1 MNRNQ
6 VDSVPMMIMPSLS
19 PDDWTRVG
27 CGFWLGFSLHA
38 RLSFPSSARCLC
50 CWWFVVFALSQKNLF
65 IWGVGNIIWKF
76 LKLITCSVSL
86 LNLARIMFYYRSN
99 ARWMMQKKQLTTAQ
113 QRWAWSEMREIK
125 KNKSMM
131 MMKSVKRKESGQQT
145 PIYWSLPSIGLHIIH
160 CMLTLLPFPYV
171 RAVMMLSSQ
180 ARAQTIKSWS
190 AILISSKST
199 CSQLCVYT
207 I

>member
-1 MNRNQ
+1 MGN
-6 VDSVPMMIMPSLS
+6 
-19 PDDWTRVG
+19 
-27 CGFWLGFSLHA
+27 
-38 RLSFPSSARCLC
+38 
-50 CWWFVVFALSQKNLF
+50 
-65 IWGVGNIIWKF
+65 NIIWKF

-99 ARWMMQKKQLTTAQ
+99 ALWMMQRKQLTTAQ

-171 RAVMMLSSQ
+171 RAVIMLSIQ

-207 I
+207 IYKLSEYGFSISTHCWLKGGDGRRPGREEENKHGKKIEEKRPTSEWVQC